1 MPGGWSKPRDLAKL
15 ADTRAEFEYDIPVSE
30 LPGLAADLS
39 ATDGPLHVKLRFE
52 REQGLAV
59 AQVAIR
65 GAVTLECQRCLQPMQ
80 FAIDADTR
88 VALVASE
95 PEADRVPD
103 GLETFMATD
112 GLLSCGAL
120 AAEELLLALPIAPRH
135 DDEALC
141 HANDA
146 PLAAAAAG
154 ATMAE
159 EQETQRPFADLRAL
173 LESRRN

>member
-15 ADTRAEFEYDIPVSE
+15 ADSRAEFEYDIPVSE
-30 LPGLAADLS
+30 LPGLPADLS
-39 ATDGPLHVKLRFE
+39 ATAGPLHVKLRFE

-65 GAVTLECQRCLQPMQ
+65 GAVTLECQRCLRPMQ

-103 GLETFMATD
+103 GLETFLATD

-135 DDEALC
+135 DDEAAC
-141 HANDA
+141 HASDA
-146 PLAAAAAG
+146 PLAAGVADTALSEA
-154 ATMAE
+154 
-159 EQETQRPFADLRAL
+159 QETQRPFADLRAL
-173 LESRRN
+173 LESRKN